1 MLNYFKEKSSLMNG
15 TYQVNFCRVGSKIK
29 DVIREKNGEDES
41 EKRNEI
47 SVELYIVEWGKH

>member
-29 DVIREKNGEDES
+29 DVIREKNGEDKS

>member
-1 MLNYFKEKSSLMNG
+1 MNG